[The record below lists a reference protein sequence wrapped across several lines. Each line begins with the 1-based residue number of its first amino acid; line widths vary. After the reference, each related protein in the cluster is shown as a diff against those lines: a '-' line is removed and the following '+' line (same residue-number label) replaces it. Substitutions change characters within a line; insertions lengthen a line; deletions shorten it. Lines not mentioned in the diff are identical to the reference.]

1 MEIIIRF
8 YNNVNVLVC
17 TYISFVVILVAS
29 CNCFLEHFL
38 LRIILM
44 SFDKVLFVFSKST
57 TCALCVI
64 GILYMISMYTDLLI
78 SFCFNA

>member
-8 YNNVNVLVC
+8 YNNVNVFMC
-17 TYISFVVILVAS
+17 TYISFVVILVTS
-29 CNCFLEHFL
+29 FDCFFEHFL

-44 SFDKVLFVFSKST
+44 SFDNISFIFSNST
-57 TCALCVI
+57 ACALCVI

-78 SFCFNA
+78 SFCFNT